1 MPSFFLLFHANNT
14 QSIIFTHKTTSVFP
28 FLPKTMHDLTCSQG
42 FLKIQS
48 LVQNKN
54 HIGVCL
60 NKQVLEIQVI
70 FRKVTILRENL
81 KKKEKKQKK
90 KNKNTMK

>member
-14 QSIIFTHKTTSVFP
+14 LSIIFTCEITGVFP

-42 FLKIQS
+42 FLGIQS
-48 LVQNKN
+48 LVQNKK
-54 HIGVCL
+54 IILVFVQ

-70 FRKVTILRENL
+70 P
-81 KKKEKKQKK
+81 
-90 KNKNTMK
+90 

>member
-14 QSIIFTHKTTSVFP
+14 LSQFLLMKPLVFSL
-28 FLPKTMHDLTCSQG
+28 FFPKQMHDLTCSQG
-42 FLKIQS
+42 FLGIQI
-48 LVQNKN
+48 LVQNRN

-70 FRKVTILRENL
+70 P
-81 KKKEKKQKK
+81 
-90 KNKNTMK
+90 